1 MFAIQQKGGS
11 KRMLRCTVKFCG
23 GCNPRHDR
31 GECYGT
37 VRSALSDAASFS
49 LPEEG
54 AHYDVLLIIRGCT
67 GCPYL
72 YEEIDSKHRVILDAK
87 DGIPQAIETIRQL
100 S

>member
-1 MFAIQQKGGS
+1 
-11 KRMLRCTVKFCG
+11 MLHCTVKFCG
-23 GCNPRHDR
+23 GCNPRHDC

-54 AHYDVLLIIRGCT
+54 AHYDVLLIVRGCT

-72 YEEIDSKHRVILDAK
+72 YEEIDADHRVIITSK
-87 DGIPQAIETIRQL
+87 DDMQSAIDEIRAIASQTAG
-100 S
+100 